1 LLFCRD
7 RIFAE
12 KLDEKTRKLSSIE
25 RALGNETFIL
35 IAKHRAGE
43 LHREIGNLKE
53 ELRLRDRQIETLTS
67 GGVGSSSEEGRAR
80 HRTQNLEARLEK
92 LQTHHDQIA
101 STSFDLLQALANN
114 DQREAKKAAEHL
126 WTLVGDE
133 HDAGLLTF
141 SLASLSTLDVSQKE
155 NMSMLR
161 QEVSPFLSLFLSFF
175 FLASPCSFALFWFNS
190 TRNFANR
197 TRP

>member
-1 LLFCRD
+1 LFCRD

-175 FLASPCSFALFWFNS
+175 FFGFPLLI
-190 TRNFANR
+190 
-197 TRP
+197 RPFLV